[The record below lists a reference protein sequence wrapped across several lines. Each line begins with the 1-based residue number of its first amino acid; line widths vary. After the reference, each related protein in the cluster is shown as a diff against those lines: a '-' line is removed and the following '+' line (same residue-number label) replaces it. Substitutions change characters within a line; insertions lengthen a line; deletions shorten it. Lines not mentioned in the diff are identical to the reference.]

1 MKNRQFDGTGVALVT
16 PFKNHQIDFDALEK
30 IIENVIEGGVDFLV
44 TLGTTGESVTLS
56 PEETRE
62 LIQFTIKV
70 NNGRKPIVA
79 GIFGDNNTARLVNK
93 IQSFSFEGI
102 DAIMSSSPSYNK
114 PSQEGIYQHYQAIA
128 EVSPLPII
136 IYNVPSRTGSN
147 VEAETTLRL
156 ANSNEKFIAV
166 KEASGDL
173 FQAGVIAKHKP
184 AHFSLLS
191 GDDPIT
197 LPLYSI
203 GATGAISV
211 VANAL
216 PDLFSGIT
224 KAVQSGNWKL
234 ARQLHLQLHELHP
247 YLYVDGNP
255 AGIKG
260 AMEML
265 GLCGKEV
272 RLPLAPL
279 SAETY
284 AAIKQELQ
292 KIQAL

>member
-30 IIENVIEGGVDFLV
+30 IIEHVIEGGVDFLV

-56 PEETRE
+56 PEETKE

-255 AGIKG
+255 AGVKG

-265 GLCGKEV
+265 GLCDKEV

-292 KIQAL
+292 KIQVL